1 MADEENVEQSR
12 QTTSEEESK
21 AEEFELTEEER
32 RERTD
37 EGNDLKEKGNSK
49 FKSGGDCSIDTDHHS
64 IISMITVKGLLPHMA
79 ITSQCT
85 WSLNLLLFDILSNHL
100 HTRTT
105 ATGCVSVCT
114 LPNILVCVFTVARPK
129 WLHSA
134 THLLKTN
141 SPIINSVAKS
151 PCQYNSLTVHPWLH
165 GASWD
170 NSS

>member
-64 IISMITVKGLLPHMA
+64 EGSCHIWQLP
-79 ITSQCT
+79 
-85 WSLNLLLFDILSNHL
+85 LHL
-100 HTRTT
+100 K
-105 ATGCVSVCT
+105 
-114 LPNILVCVFTVARPK
+114 P
-129 WLHSA
+129 
-134 THLLKTN
+134 
-141 SPIINSVAKS
+141 
-151 PCQYNSLTVHPWLH
+151 
-165 GASWD
+165 
-170 NSS
+170 